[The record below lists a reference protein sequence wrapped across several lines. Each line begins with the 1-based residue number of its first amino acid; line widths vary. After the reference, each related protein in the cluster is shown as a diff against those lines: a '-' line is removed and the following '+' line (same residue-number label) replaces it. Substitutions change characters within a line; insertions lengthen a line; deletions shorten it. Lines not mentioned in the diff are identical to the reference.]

1 MADLQTALVHDDALD
16 DEPQD
21 GLLVGEA
28 RRVEAA
34 ADTGAERGQIAEH
47 RLGLDLLAA

>member
-1 MADLQTALVHDDALD
+1 MADLQAALVHDDALD

-34 ADTGAERGQIAEH
+34 ADAGAEGGQITEH